1 MFDLRGYSERGM
13 LNALFYDMRAGADDA
28 ERLARLQAFLS
39 LCRFPCRDQPYP
51 LRDVRFGGGRV
62 RIEQTFSG
70 FGDPDVLILLDEQGE
85 SIQGHSVFLEAK
97 VKTAQRSVWSIREEW
112 QRFRILRR
120 LGSRSQTSSSN
131 STPRLA
137 SSIAFSCSS
146 GFRQRPGQA
155 QHSVTTQ
162 WSSVPRK
169 NQLHTVRARGF
180 SPSFR
185 TPLKTLIFS
194 SVR

>member
-13 LNALFYDMRAGADDA
+13 PNALFYDMRAGADDA

-97 VKTAQRSVWSIREEW
+97 MKTAQRSVWSIREEW

-120 LGSRSQTSSSN
+120 LGQSEPNLSIQLDAKARLVN
-131 STPRLA
+131 SLQLLLGIPATPGAGPALGDNPVVLRAAKELTRLRLRPTR
-137 SSIAFSCSS
+137 CKQNGS
-146 GFRQRPGQA
+146 G
-155 QHSVTTQ
+155 
-162 WSSVPRK
+162 
-169 NQLHTVRARGF
+169 RA
-180 SPSFR
+180 
-185 TPLKTLIFS
+185 
-194 SVR
+194 